1 MAYFK
6 KTYHPP
12 GTAPGTLQHKRDTAL
27 ESLTIRL
34 IDYSPSD
41 YLEIELATV
50 EECKT
55 YLESTNTTWIHLQG
69 CAAVASIK
77 NIGEMFNLHPL
88 ALEDVINTGQRPKL
102 EEYNEHLFAVL
113 SLPYLE
119 DSGIRVEQIS
129 IFVGE
134 NFIVS
139 FAEGNV
145 DPFEPLRLRLRKKNS
160 RMRQRHEDYLFYCIF
175 DLVID
180 QGYPILESFGETI
193 EVIEEDILGFKH
205 NHEMLTQIHEARREL
220 LLLRRSLW
228 PQRELLNRLLHDDF
242 SFISD
247 DTLLY
252 LRDCYDHSTQIMEF
266 LENYREMSA
275 SLIDLYLSSANH
287 RLGDTMRVL
296 TVIATIFIP
305 LTFIVGLYGMNFSHP
320 NSPWAMPE
328 LHWYYGYPI
337 AWGVMLATV
346 IAMLLYFR
354 RQKWF

>member
-1 MAYFK
+1 MEYFG

-12 GTAPGTLQHKRDTAL
+12 GTAPGTLQHKKDHAP
-27 ESLTIRL
+27 ESLTIHL
-34 IDYSPSD
+34 IDYSATD

-50 EECKT
+50 EECKS

-69 CAAVASIK
+69 ATAVESIK

-88 ALEDVINTGQRPKL
+88 ALEDVVNTGQRPKID
-102 EEYNEHLFAVL
+102 EYSEHLFVVL

-119 DSGIRVEQIS
+119 ETRIRTEQVS
-129 IFVGE
+129 IFVGKR
-134 NFIVS
+134 FVIS
-139 FAEGNV
+139 FCDGDL
-145 DPFEPLRLRLRKKNS
+145 DPFEPLRLRLRKKNA
-160 RMRQRHEDYLFYCIF
+160 RIRQYHEDYLFYCIF
-175 DLVID
+175 DLIID
-180 QGYPILESFGETI
+180 RGYPILESFGEAI
-193 EVIEEDILGFKH
+193 EVIEEEILGFKH
-205 NHEMLTQIHEARREL
+205 SHQLLTQIHEARREL
-220 LLLRRSLW
+220 LLLRKSLW
-228 PQRELLNRLLHDDF
+228 PQRELLSSLLHDEF

-247 DTLLY
+247 GTLLY
-252 LRDCYDHSTQIMEF
+252 LRDCYDHSTQIIEF

-328 LHWYYGYPI
+328 LHWYYGYPMV
-337 AWGVMLATV
+337 WTVMIATV
-346 IAMLLYFR
+346 VAMLFYF
-354 RQKWF
+354 KKKSWF